1 MQVHHGPPIKTSNKL
16 SIRSFENV
24 QDGRLLRSIRPLVS
38 VCLVQMRRRKRTVCR
53 EIEVYNLLKSIRHG
67 IPFPRHFA

>member
-1 MQVHHGPPIKTSNKL
+1 MIL

-24 QDGRLLRSIRPLVS
+24 RDGGRLLRSIRPLVS
-38 VCLVQMRRRKRTVCR
+38 VCLVQTRRRKRAVCR